1 MVTERLGVE
10 AADPMYVARPPYS
23 VAGLSMV
30 QDVAN
35 AAMRRIS
42 DQIDADVV
50 NALRG
55 QEVQRDQ

>member
-1 MVTERLGVE
+1 MTERLGVE
-10 AADPMYVARPPYS
+10 AADPMYVARHLYT
-23 VAGLSMV
+23 ATALSMM

-55 QEVQRDQ
+55 QAARGDQ